1 MMQRR
6 TFLPLLAAPLL
17 AQDEAAK
24 QVFRTTVNVVVAPV
38 TVTDRDG
45 RHVSG
50 LEGKDFTLFDNTK
63 AQDIKVDV
71 SFVPIS
77 MVVAVQSNDSV
88 EMTLPAIKKIGP
100 LIEGLVTGSQGEAAI
115 LAFDHRL
122 RVMQEFTNDG
132 RLLTAALAKI
142 NAGSSTSAM
151 IDSVF
156 QATRMLRAR
165 PAGHRKILLLI
176 TETRDGG
183 SEGRLREALLEAQI
197 HNVIVYTIN
206 INRAI
211 GMLTRKMP
219 VPRPD
224 PVPVGAR
231 PVPGGAPMTPGTTEA
246 LSGYRGQSANFVPV
260 FIEIFKQA
268 KGLFVDNP
276 VEVMT
281 EYTGGREFPFTT
293 QRSLEE
299 AMSKLGEEL
308 HSQYLLSYTPNN
320 LQQGGWHDIR
330 VDVAKNALNVR
341 TRKGYWMA
349 AVMK

>member
-6 TFLPLLAAPLL
+6 TFLPLLATAGL
-17 AQDEAAK
+17 AQEEADK
-24 QVFRTTVNVVVAPV
+24 KVFSTTVNVVVAPV
-38 TVTDRDG
+38 TVTDKDG

-50 LEGKDFTLFDNTK
+50 LEGKDFTLFDNEK
-63 AQDIKVDV
+63 SQDIRVDV
-71 SFVPIS
+71 SFIPIS

-88 EMTLPAIKKIGP
+88 EVILPAIKKIGP
-100 LIEGLVTGSQGEAAI
+100 LIEGLVIGTQGEAAI

-122 RVMQEFTNDG
+122 RVMQQFTGDG

-156 QATRMLRAR
+156 EATRMLRRR
-165 PAGHRKILLLI
+165 PQSHRKILLLI
-176 TETRDGG
+176 TESRDGG

-206 INRAI
+206 INRAL
-211 GMLTRKMP
+211 GMFTKKMP

-224 PVPVGAR
+224 PFPVGAR

-246 LSGYRGQSANFVPV
+246 LTGYRGQSANFVPV

-276 VEVMT
+276 AEVMT
-281 EYTGGREFPFTT
+281 QYTGGREFSFIN
-293 QRSLEE
+293 QKSLEE

-330 VDVAKNALNVR
+330 VDVAKNALEVR
-341 TRKGYWMA
+341 TRRGYWMA
-349 AVMK
+349 SVPR